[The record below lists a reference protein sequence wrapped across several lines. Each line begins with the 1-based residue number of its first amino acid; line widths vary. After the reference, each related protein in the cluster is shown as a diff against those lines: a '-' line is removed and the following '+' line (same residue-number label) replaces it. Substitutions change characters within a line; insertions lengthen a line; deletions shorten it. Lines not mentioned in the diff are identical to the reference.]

1 MTGVATPITGD
12 VRVARVGCGG
22 TSGNQLEGIDRG
34 AGPPLVAV
42 ADSDLARAR
51 AVGEAQGVPAFG
63 SLEEMLA
70 AVPSDLVSVCT
81 PSGLHP
87 PHAILAARAGRHVLT
102 EKPMAISLAAADEMV
117 HACDAA
123 GVQLFVVKQNR
134 LNPAIQLLKR
144 AVDKGRF
151 GRLYMANVTV
161 RWTRPQ
167 AYYDAE
173 PWRGTWEFD
182 GGAFMNQA
190 SHYVDLMQW
199 LMGPAESV
207 MAKTATQARR
217 IEAEDSGVAVVKFRS
232 GALGVMEVSVLTYPK
247 NLEGSIT
254 LLGETGSVKI
264 GGTAVNRVE
273 HWGFA
278 DYDDDDKL
286 VDAAATAPPSV
297 YGFGHLPYYE
307 NVVAALTG
315 RGKADTD
322 GRAGRKSLELIL
334 GIYESARTGCEVP
347 IPLRTRL

>member
-12 VRVARVGCGG
+12 VRVALVGCGRI
-22 TSGNQLEGIDRG
+22 SRNHLEAFEKVEGLR
-34 AGPPLVAV
+34 LVAV
-42 ADSDLARAR
+42 ADSDLARAQ
-51 AVGEAQGVPAFG
+51 AIGATQGVPAFG

-87 PHAILAARAGRHVLT
+87 QHGIIAAKAGRHVLT

-117 HACDAA
+117 QACDAA

-273 HWGFA
+273 HWEFA

-297 YGFGHLPYYE
+297 YGFGHMPYYE
-307 NVVAALTG
+307 NVVAALRG
-315 RGKADTD
+315 AGKADTD

-334 GIYESARTGCEVP
+334 GIYESAKTGREVP

>member
-1 MTGVATPITGD
+1 MTDVAAPITGE
-12 VRVARVGCGG
+12 VRVALVGCGRI
-22 TSGNQLEGIDRG
+22 SRNHLEAIAHVDGIR
-34 AGPPLVAV
+34 LVAV
-42 ADSDLARAR
+42 ADSDVARALT
-51 AVGEAQGVPAFG
+51 VGQEQGVPAFA
-63 SLEEMLA
+63 SLDEMLA
-70 AVPSDLVSVCT
+70 TVPSDLVSVCT
-81 PSGLHP
+81 PSGLHSQ
-87 PHAILAARAGRHVLT
+87 HGIAAARAGRHVLT
-102 EKPMAISLAAADEMV
+102 EKPMAISLVAADELV
-117 HACDAA
+117 QACDAA

-144 AVDKGRF
+144 AVERGRF

-167 AYYDAE
+167 SYYDAE

-182 GGAFMNQA
+182 GGALMNQA

-199 LMGPAESV
+199 MMGPVESV

-232 GALGVMEVSVLTYPK
+232 GALGVLEVSVLTYPK

-264 GGTAVNRVE
+264 GGTAVNKVE
-273 HWGFA
+273 HWAFA

-286 VDAAATAPPSV
+286 IDAAATAPPSV
-297 YGFGHLPYYE
+297 YGFGHVPYYE
-307 NVVAALTG
+307 NVVAALQG

-334 GIYESARTGCEVP
+334 GIYESAKTGREVP